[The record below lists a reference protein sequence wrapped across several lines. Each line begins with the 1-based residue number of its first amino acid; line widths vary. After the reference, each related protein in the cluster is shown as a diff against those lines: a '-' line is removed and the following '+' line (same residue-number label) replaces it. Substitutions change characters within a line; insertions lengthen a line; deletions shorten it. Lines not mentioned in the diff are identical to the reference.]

1 MDHFII
7 RFYFQHVDEPTEI
20 FIVNLKTG
28 EVQDFKDETVFSQ
41 HHINAF
47 ESSDGN
53 QIYLDISPGDFF
65 GLRYKHKQ
73 FLPNLDI
80 HVKLFIHLGTML
92 QWKIC

>member
-1 MDHFII
+1 MSIFEMDHFII

-65 GLRYKHKQ
+65 GLRY
-73 FLPNLDI
+73 I
-80 HVKLFIHLGTML
+80 FISFT
-92 QWKIC
+92 